1 MTRNLSA
8 APSQCPNCGTKGTGY
23 FCADCGAPQDAAS
36 TNPYAFL
43 ADSFFKLRDI
53 KRYAFF
59 YWRLLSSP
67 TKNTIEV
74 FEAGR
79 LIDGVRFL
87 EYSIG
92 VYLLGLALSGFDE
105 LISDNEIVKTLG
117 QSVQIFVTYTVTFTL
132 YYLAMRNKGTHER
145 TSREF
150 ILFAC
155 LTMGFTLPTN
165 IAALMG
171 TAGELAWFALCVPLI
186 FYLVRTWRYFW
197 GASGKRVFWTLTCCS
212 VVGGVAGALLQWLVW
227 WIFGVPDVMSD
238 TGSMTF

>member
-1 MTRNLSA
+1 MTRNPSA

-23 FCADCGAPQDAAS
+23 FCADCGAPHDAAS

-59 YWRLLSSP
+59 YWKLLSSP
-67 TKNTIEV
+67 TKNTIEA

-92 VYLLGLALSGFDE
+92 VYLLGLSVSGLDE
-105 LISDNEIVKTLG
+105 LISDNEIVKTLS
-117 QSVQIFVTYTVTFTL
+117 QPVLTLVTYTVTFTL
-132 YYLAMRNKGTHER
+132 FYLAMRNKGTHER
-145 TSREF
+145 TSREI

-155 LTMGFTLPTN
+155 LTTGFTLPTS

-171 TAGELAWFALCVPLI
+171 TAGLLVLFALWVPLTL
-186 FYLVRTWRYFW
+186 YLVRTWRYFW
-197 GASGKRVFWTLTCCS
+197 GASGKRVFWTLMCCGM
-212 VVGGVAGALLQWLVW
+212 VGCVADGLLHA
-227 WIFGVPDVMSD
+227 
-238 TGSMTF
+238 